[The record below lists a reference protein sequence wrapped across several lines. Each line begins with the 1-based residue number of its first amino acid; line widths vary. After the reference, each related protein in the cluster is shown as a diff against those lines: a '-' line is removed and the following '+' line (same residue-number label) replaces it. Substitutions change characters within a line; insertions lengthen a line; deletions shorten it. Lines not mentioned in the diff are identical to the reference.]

1 MASDERHNICVIDDD
16 LDYAQFVQRYL
27 TAVGHNVRAYTTPQ
41 AFMADLGALDSDIY
55 LIDLMLPGMD
65 GIDLVSM
72 VRAHCEA
79 GIIVVSGRM
88 GPDAFTTAL
97 AAGADMFINK
107 PVRADQIAQAI
118 TALRRRLRLT
128 EKAPVAPSWSLDL
141 GRGLL
146 RAPDGEEIKLG
157 AMEQRI
163 VTALAEAGG
172 EGHSRGELA
181 GLAQVA
187 PSPDDRNLDAAVFR
201 LRRKIEER
209 TGKLSPIVTRHG
221 KGYALSSPIRVK
233 SNGS

>member
-1 MASDERHNICVIDDD
+1 MATVERHNICVVDDD
-16 LDYAQFVQRYL
+16 IDYTQFVQRYL

-41 AFMADLGALDSDIY
+41 AFMVDLDALDSDIF

-65 GIDLVSM
+65 GIDLVSL

-107 PVRADQIAQAI
+107 PVRADQLAQAI
-118 TALRRRLRLT
+118 TALKRRLRLT
-128 EKAPVAPSWSLDL
+128 EKAQSAPSWTLEQSS
-141 GRGLL
+141 GLL
-146 RAPDGEEIKLG
+146 RAPDGSDVKLG

-163 VTALAEAGG
+163 LIALAEAGT
-172 EGHSRGELA
+172 EGHSRAELA
-181 GLAQVA
+181 RLAKVA
-187 PSPDDRNLDAAVFR
+187 PSIDDRNLDAAVFR

-209 TGKLSPIVTRHG
+209 TGTMSPIVTRHG
-221 KGYALSSPIRVK
+221 KGYALSTPIRI
-233 SNGS
+233 NAEG

>member
-1 MASDERHNICVIDDD
+1 MASDEWHNICVIDDD
-16 LDYAQFVQRYL
+16 IDYTQFVQRYL
-27 TAVGHNVRAYTTPQ
+27 TAVGHNVQAYTTPQ
-41 AFMADLGALDSDIY
+41 AFMADLDALDSDIF

-118 TALRRRLRLT
+118 TALKRRLRLA
-128 EKAPVAPSWSLDL
+128 EKAPPEPSWSLDQSW
-141 GRGLL
+141 GLL

-163 VTALAEAGG
+163 VTALAEAGS

-181 GLAQVA
+181 RLARVA

-209 TGKLSPIVTRHG
+209 TSKLSPIVTRHG
-221 KGYALSSPIRVK
+221 KGYVFSGPIRIK
-233 SNGS
+233 ATR